1 MDGKLQKMGKIIG
14 GRLTFFEIVKKLSKI
29 LTQFFL
35 HIEAVFIPQLI
46 GLSKFLNRVNDIR
59 EGGNPPEEGSH
70 SKTYSSS
77 FTSL

>member
-35 HIEAVFIPQLI
+35 HIGVVFILQLI
-46 GLSKFLNRVNDIR
+46 GLSKFLNRVNGVR
-59 EGGNPPEEGSH
+59 GGNPPEEGSH